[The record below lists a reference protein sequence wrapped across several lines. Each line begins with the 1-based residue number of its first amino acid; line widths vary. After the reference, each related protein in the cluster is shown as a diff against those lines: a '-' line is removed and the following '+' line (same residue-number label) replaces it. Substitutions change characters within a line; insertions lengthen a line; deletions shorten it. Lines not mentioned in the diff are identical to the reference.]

1 MRLVTTKDHH
11 GVFFLV
17 FVLSLRR
24 RGCVVVKIVVVL
36 SGATKIVSVLCLYV
50 HDKDL
55 LESCI

>member
-24 RGCVVVKIVVVL
+24 RGRVVAKIVVVL
-36 SGATKIVSVLCLYV
+36 NGAMKMVNVLCLYV
-50 HDKDL
+50 HDRDL